1 MSRPSLS
8 KKASPRAL
16 KGRQRQRLID
26 ASITALYRYG
36 PSKTTVAKVVQVAKL
51 SPGIVRFYFATK
63 DAMLIATLE
72 FLAKEFE
79 QQLSNPV
86 AAAEHDPLS
95 ALVLL
100 VEQYLGE
107 QLATPRKVS
116 VWYSFWGEANS
127 RAEYL
132 DICGQRD
139 QKFELLVLHLI
150 ERLLQRYP
158 NPNYDAQAIAM
169 GLIGI
174 LEVLWQFIAFK
185 DDSQI
190 DRMALKAQ
198 AFKYLSSLF
207 PMAPWPQAV
216 KPTSATRLGAWQV
229 VATRD
234 EIPLSGGLCVETQL
248 GSLLLWADPA
258 SHAGHAQH
266 GEGVI
271 RASFNQ
277 CPSDGQRVSAA
288 GVFKPELSCALH
300 GHALADLLNKDADRL
315 LEVKLAQELVLVRLH
330 ATA

>member
-1 MSRPSLS
+1 MSRSPTT

-26 ASITALYRYG
+26 ACITALYRYG
-36 PSKTTVAKVVQVAKL
+36 PSKTTVAKVVHVAKL
-51 SPGIVRFYFATK
+51 SPGIVRFYFETK

-86 AAAEHDPLS
+86 AAAEHDPFA

-116 VWYSFWGEANS
+116 VWYSFWGEASS

-139 QKFELLVLHLI
+139 QKFEWLVQRLI

-158 NPNYDAQAIAM
+158 NPHYDAGAIAM

-185 DDSQI
+185 DEAQF
-190 DRMALKAQ
+190 DRLALKAQ

-207 PMAPWPQAV
+207 PAAPWPHAT
-216 KPTSATRLGAWQV
+216 KSAPATRVGAWQV
-229 VATRD
+229 VATLD
-234 EIPLSGGLCVETQL
+234 EIPDRGGLCVETQV
-248 GSLLLWADPA
+248 GSLLLWVDPER
-258 SHAGHAQH
+258 H
-266 GEGVI
+266 GDTAAKI
-271 RASFNQ
+271 INASFNH
-277 CPSDGQRVSAA
+277 CPSDGQRVSAE
-288 GVFKPELSCALH
+288 GVFAADLKCALH
-300 GHALADLLNKDADRL
+300 GHAKAALLHKDIDRRL
-315 LEVKLAQELVLVRLH
+315 QVKLTQELVLVRLH
-330 ATA
+330 APT